1 MAIEIIPINGKNSNV
16 DYERLEKTFKTTLG
30 KSVSAAK
37 VFIISNLPMPISTE
51 ANVDLFLIIAIEDK
65 KGNYYIAKSNENGR
79 AIYFHNQIIPIKFV
93 TQFKD
98 DRISIDSKNQLYT
111 ENAFIDYETELT
123 SFKFGFRDY
132 LVNKCGFENERTFIN
147 PLIFIL
153 NKEEEIF
160 TNGYIVSNFFDFIS
174 LTKYFRES
182 DTNIFI
188 SYSNW
193 KTEFGFNNIN
203 DDIERI
209 VNQASKDS
217 EIGFLTKKKIE
228 RFTRQLSS
236 SKKIFE
242 ELNKNLIIIEGKAGT
257 GKSSELLL
265 LTLKCIKEGQNT
277 LFLTYNNLLIYEIA
291 KTVKSYVNS
300 RLDVEDDKRG
310 EGEVLT
316 LHSFFYRLSKSLGVL
331 HILSEERIKK
341 LLEILRKRMRSIYD
355 VISKHY
361 NEQNFNSAILKTLIQ
376 NNSDLDIGEKEIGID
391 FINFISKERIN
402 RTNSLNK
409 LSALFFNHK
418 RKLLENIAA
427 KEVFL
432 ADYYGVLKNTLLQ
445 IENPIEFYKKYD
457 VENKHELLDVAIGLS
472 NENIGEKDGN
482 TIITEKGF
490 IKFKNRRIG
499 ARKRK
504 RIVFI
509 DEAQDCHR
517 LEKDILLSIYGAQ
530 KIVVASGGKE
540 QLIRHIE
547 LCNWEASKGKR
558 LSVLKHETLNKSYRI
573 KKTAVEFC
581 NYIANKFEIDLNL
594 EPIESEDVGEIIF
607 DFRKEHSENE
617 MVDLLKYL
625 NTKGEVNGCT
635 PYESL
640 ITLLD
645 SQKMEINSSSSSIE
659 SGIINEYEN
668 IESNLSIQR
677 NEWAFKEKASHNDI
691 LFWDGTS
698 KEKSK
703 LNIPSSLESR
713 LIYYES
719 CRGLEAWSVMCL
731 NLDSFFSRKRNDPE
745 AEKYLIG
752 DLFLSMD
759 NERRKSMYSATWTL
773 MALTRVIDTLY
784 IQIDDSGSEFG
795 KLTEDY
801 LKMNKNNKNIKIY
814 R

>member
-30 KSVSAAK
+30 KRVTDAK
-37 VFIISNLPMPISTE
+37 VFLINNLPMPISTE
-51 ANVDLFLIIAIEDK
+51 ANVDLFLIIAIKDQ
-65 KGNYYIAKSNENGR
+65 KGNYYIAKSNESGR
-79 AIYFHNQIIPIKFV
+79 AIYFHNQIIPVKFV

-98 DRISIDSKNQLYT
+98 DKISIDSKNQLYT
-111 ENAFIDYETELT
+111 ESAFIDYETELT

-132 LVNKCGFENERTFIN
+132 LINKCGFKDEQIFVN
-147 PLIFIL
+147 PIVFIL
-153 NKEEEIF
+153 NEEEKI
-160 TNGYIVSNFFDFIS
+160 TNGYLVSKSFDFIS
-174 LTKYFRES
+174 LAKYFREN
-182 DTNIFI
+182 DKNIYI
-188 SYSNW
+188 SYNNW
-193 KTEFGFNNIN
+193 KTEIGFNSIN
-203 DDIERI
+203 NDIERI
-209 VNQASKDS
+209 INQASKDS

-236 SKKIFE
+236 SKTIFE

-300 RLDVEDDKRG
+300 RLDVEEDKPG
-310 EGEVLT
+310 EGTVLT

-341 LLEILRKRMRSIYD
+341 LLDILRKRMRSIYD
-355 VISKHY
+355 VISQHY
-361 NEQNFNSAILKTLIQ
+361 DEQNFNPSNLKTLIQ
-376 NNSDLDIGEKEIGID
+376 NNTDLDIGEKEIGID
-391 FINFISKERIN
+391 FINFISTERIN
-402 RTNSLNK
+402 QTNSLNK
-409 LSALFFNHK
+409 LSTLFFNHK
-418 RKLLENIAA
+418 RKLVENIGA

-432 ADYYGVLKNTLLQ
+432 ADYYGVLESTLLQ
-445 IENPIEFYKKYD
+445 IENPAEFYEKYN

-472 NENIGEKDGN
+472 DKYVEDKDGK

-490 IKFKNRRIG
+490 IEFKNRRIG

-509 DEAQDCHR
+509 AEAQDCHR
-517 LEKDILLSIYGAQ
+517 LEKDILISIYGAQ
-530 KIVVASGGKE
+530 KTVIASGGKE

-547 LCNWEASKGKR
+547 LCNWETSKGKR
-558 LSVLKHETLNKSYRI
+558 LSVIKHKTLNKSYRI

-581 NYIANKFEIDLNL
+581 NYIASKFEIGLNL
-594 EPIESEDVGEIIF
+594 EPLESEDIGEIIF
-607 DFRKEHSENE
+607 DFRKEHSKKE
-617 MVDLLKYL
+617 MIDLLKYL
-625 NTKGEVNGCT
+625 NTKGEVYGCT

-640 ITLLD
+640 MTLLD
-645 SQKMEINSSSSSIE
+645 SQKMEISSSSSSIE
-659 SGIINEYEN
+659 TGVINEYEN
-668 IESNLSIQR
+668 IESNLNLQR
-677 NEWAFKEKASHNDI
+677 NDWAFKNAALDNDI
-691 LFWDGTS
+691 LLWDGTS

-703 LNIPSSLESR
+703 LSIPSSFESR
-713 LIYYES
+713 LIYYKS

-731 NLDSFFSRKRNDPE
+731 NLDTFFNRKRNDPE

-752 DLFLSMD
+752 DIFLSMD
-759 NERRKSMYSATWTL
+759 NERRKSMYSATWAL

-784 IQIDDSGSEFG
+784 IQVDDSTSEFG
-795 KLTEDY
+795 RLVEEYIKLNTD
-801 LKMNKNNKNIKIY
+801 NKNIKIY